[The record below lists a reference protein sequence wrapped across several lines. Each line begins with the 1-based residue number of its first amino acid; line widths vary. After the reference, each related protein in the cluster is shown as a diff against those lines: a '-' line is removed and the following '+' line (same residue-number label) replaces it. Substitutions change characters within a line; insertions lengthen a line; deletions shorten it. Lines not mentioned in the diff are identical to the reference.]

1 MQLSDRDDAPVRLL
15 LGTDAV
21 QYAPA
26 AAKALADSDQ
36 KWHDL
41 SISVAFDK

>member
-1 MQLSDRDDAPVRLL
+1 VRLL
-15 LGTDAV
+15 LGSDAA

-41 SISVAFDK
+41 SVSVGFDK